1 MHVYRSIVC
10 RTLTGFKF
18 NSHKL
23 LIYTLSAI
31 SAQCKI
37 YVHNSYRDILEETTA
52 TIEIRGWILEGSSI
66 MTLNNVSIY
75 SACGMAIQWCGCV
88 PCACMQEFIEVYVAK
103 L

>member
-1 MHVYRSIVC
+1 MYILYRSIVC

-37 YVHNSYRDILEETTA
+37 YVHNSYRDVILLEETTA

-66 MTLNNVSIY
+66 MH
-75 SACGMAIQWCGCV
+75 
-88 PCACMQEFIEVYVAK
+88 IE
-103 L
+103 